1 MTAEPLFQAGAL
13 PPLILA
19 VDDQLENLWILE
31 ADLQEAGYR
40 VELAESGRIAL
51 EKIAAGPPDLL
62 LLDISMPG
70 MDGLTICRML
80 RQERGTREL
89 PVIMVTGRD
98 SAEDIVAGLDAG
110 ANDYITK
117 PIEVEILMAR
127 IRTQLR
133 LKELQDELHRTI
145 GELERLQQ
153 LRADFVAM
161 ITHDMKT
168 PLTSI
173 MGGSSMLLGEAL
185 GACPSPEFR
194 TELARIFENGHKLT
208 RLINDFLTF
217 SRIEA
222 GKLEILLEP
231 VDLNLAILQA
241 IAALKHQADIRR
253 IAVEYESREGWPPV
267 QGDGEQIDRAL
278 CNVLSNAIKFS
289 PEGERVRVRLR
300 KEKER
305 FAVEIEDRGPG
316 IASDM
321 LPRLFDRYFRA
332 RAPRTVEGTGL
343 GLSIVKSVVEA
354 HGGSVAVRTAP
365 GEGSCFTLYFPAD
378 SEKQA

>member
-1 MTAEPLFQAGAL
+1 MTAEPLSQADAP

-19 VDDQLENLWILE
+19 VDDQPENLWILE

-51 EKIAAGPPDLL
+51 EKIAAAPPDLL

-80 RQERGTREL
+80 RRDRATREL

-98 SAEDIVAGLDAG
+98 SAEDVVSGLDAG

-145 GELERLQQ
+145 EELERLQQ

-161 ITHDMKT
+161 VTHDLKT

-194 TELARIFENGHKLT
+194 SELARIYENGHKLT

-222 GKLEILLEP
+222 GKFEILLEP

-241 IAALKHQADIRR
+241 RMTLKRQAELRG
-253 IAVEYESREGWPPV
+253 IAVDYESREGLPPV
-267 QGDGEQIDRAL
+267 QGDANQIDRAL

-289 PEGERVRVRLR
+289 PEGERVQVRL
-300 KEKER
+300 KQEKDR
-305 FAVEIEDRGPG
+305 LVVEIEDRGPG
-316 IASDM
+316 IAREL
-321 LPRLFDRYFRA
+321 LPRLFERYFRA

-354 HGGSVAVRTAP
+354 HGGTVEVHTVP
-365 GEGSCFTLYFPAD
+365 GKGSCFSLSFPVKTD
-378 SEKQA
+378 

>member
-1 MTAEPLFQAGAL
+1 MISEPYSPAHGQ

-19 VDDQLENLWILE
+19 VDDQPENLWILE

-40 VELAESGRIAL
+40 VQLAESGRIAL

-80 RQERGTREL
+80 RQDRATREL

-98 SAEDIVAGLDAG
+98 NTEDVVAGLDAG

-145 GELERLQQ
+145 GELEQLQQ

-161 ITHDMKT
+161 VTHDLKT

-173 MGGSSMLLGEAL
+173 MGGSSMLLEEAL

-194 TELARIFENGHKLT
+194 SELARIYENGHKLT

-241 IAALKHQADIRR
+241 MMTLKRQAEIRR
-253 IAVEYESREGWPPV
+253 IAVNYESREGLPLV
-267 QGDGEQIDRAL
+267 RGDASQIDRAI

-289 PEGERVRVRLR
+289 PEGERVQVRL
-300 KEKER
+300 KEKEDR
-305 FAVEIEDRGPG
+305 LSVEIEDRGPG
-316 IASDM
+316 ISREM
-321 LPRLFDRYFRA
+321 LPRLFERYFRA

-343 GLSIVKSVVEA
+343 GLSIVKAVMEA
-354 HGGSVAVRTAP
+354 HGGTVEVRTAP
-365 GEGSCFTLYFPAD
+365 GEGSCFTLSFPVKTD
-378 SEKQA
+378 

>member
-1 MTAEPLFQAGAL
+1 VTAELLSQADA
-13 PPLILA
+13 PPPVILA
-19 VDDQLENLWILE
+19 VDDQPENLWILE
-31 ADLQEAGYR
+31 ADLREAGYR

-51 EKIAAGPPDLL
+51 EKIAAAPPDLL

-70 MDGLTICRML
+70 MDGLTLCRML
-80 RQERGTREL
+80 RQDRATREL

-98 SAEDIVAGLDAG
+98 SAEDVVSGLDAG

-133 LKELQDELHRTI
+133 LKELQDELHHTI
-145 GELERLQQ
+145 EELERLQQ

-161 ITHDMKT
+161 VTHDLKT

-194 TELARIFENGHKLT
+194 SELARIYENGHKLT

-222 GKLEILLEP
+222 GKFEILLEP

-241 IAALKHQADIRR
+241 LMTLKRQAELRG
-253 IAVEYESREGWPPV
+253 IAVDYESREGLPPV
-267 QGDGEQIDRAL
+267 QGDASQIDRAL

-289 PEGERVRVRLR
+289 PEGERVEVRL
-300 KEKER
+300 KQEKDR
-305 FAVEIEDRGPG
+305 LVVEIEDRGPG
-316 IASDM
+316 IAREL
-321 LPRLFDRYFRA
+321 LPRLFERYFRA

-354 HGGSVAVRTAP
+354 HGGSVEVHTAP
-365 GEGSCFTLYFPAD
+365 GKGSCFSLSFPVKTD
-378 SEKQA
+378 

>member
-1 MTAEPLFQAGAL
+1 LISEPYSPAHGQ

-19 VDDQLENLWILE
+19 VDDQPENLWILE

-40 VELAESGRIAL
+40 VQLAESGRIAL

-80 RQERGTREL
+80 RQDRATREL

-98 SAEDIVAGLDAG
+98 NTEDVVAGLDAG

-145 GELERLQQ
+145 GELEQLQQ

-161 ITHDMKT
+161 VTHDLKT

-173 MGGSSMLLGEAL
+173 MGGSSMLLEEAL

-194 TELARIFENGHKLT
+194 SELARIYENGHKLT

-241 IAALKHQADIRR
+241 MMTLKRQAEIRR
-253 IAVEYESREGWPPV
+253 IAVNYESREGLPLV
-267 QGDGEQIDRAL
+267 RGDASQIDRAI

-289 PEGERVRVRLR
+289 PEGERVQVRL
-300 KEKER
+300 KEKEDR
-305 FAVEIEDRGPG
+305 LSVEIEDRGPG
-316 IASDM
+316 ISREM
-321 LPRLFDRYFRA
+321 LPRLFERYFRA

-343 GLSIVKSVVEA
+343 GLSIVKAVMEA
-354 HGGSVAVRTAP
+354 HGGTVEVRTAP
-365 GEGSCFTLYFPAD
+365 GEGSCFTLSFPVKTD
-378 SEKQA
+378 